1 MICPLVIWDTLKA
14 YLRGGIIAFSS
25 SLKNKSRNTLLEI
38 ENEIRNLEKSHCLS
52 KYPQLLLQIDN
63 LKMKYNILNTK
74 EIEMSLL
81 KSKQRYAEHG
91 EMIGKLL
98 SWHIKK
104 EAEEKT
110 ILKILKLNGNIT
122 LDPLEIK

>member
-1 MICPLVIWDTLKA
+1 M
-14 YLRGGIIAFSS
+14 
-25 SLKNKSRNTLLEI
+25 EI

-52 KYPQLLLQIDN
+52 KDPQLLLQIDN

-98 SWHIKK
+98 SWQIKK